1 MTLLEFRS
9 RLLGSGLSDI
19 LLPGFIDQ
27 DETPVRFRSTPQ
39 IVYFECNSVYLKM
52 EVISTTGSMRLSI
65 DDKIEVPVQI
75 EEEDMTAAVTS
86 MREQYVDDS
95 DGGND
100 LSAIRLW
107 NVTEDDTGLRCAAA
121 QLDLVNGQQI
131 FVDPTYHFGIR
142 IGGSRQRDIW
152 CENWPA
158 AERALE
164 QVVSFTDAR

>member
-27 DETPVRFRSTPQ
+27 DEVPVRFRSTPQ
-39 IVYFECNSVYLKM
+39 TVYFECNSVYLKI
-52 EVISTTGSMRLSI
+52 EAISTTGSMKLSI
-65 DDKIEVPVQI
+65 DEKIEIPVQI

-86 MREQYVDDS
+86 MREQYIDDS
-95 DGGND
+95 DGKND

-107 NVTEDDTGLRCAAA
+107 NVSEDETGLRCAAA

-131 FVDPTYHFGIR
+131 FIDPTYHFGIR
-142 IGGSRQRDIW
+142 IGGSRQRHIW
-152 CENWPA
+152 SDNWPA
-158 AERALE
+158 AKPALE
-164 QVVSFTDAR
+164 HVVSFIDAR